1 MQTSPI
7 RLLVVDDE
15 EDLELLVRQ
24 KFRRRIRRGELDFV
38 FAHNGKEAL
47 EKLAEHPD
55 IHLVLSDINMP
66 VMDGLTLLSQLEDTR
81 PEVRAVIISAYG
93 DMKNIRTAM
102 NRGAFDFVTKPIDFN
117 DLEITIEKTLKHL
130 QTLESALE
138 SRDRLVA
145 LTREL
150 DVAKQMQMSILP
162 RHALS
167 SETHAIEPLM
177 IPAREIGGDFYDF
190 FSLDDNLIGLVIAD
204 VSGKGIPAALFTTV
218 TRSLLKSIARNAP
231 SPARCLSE
239 VNDLLAEDNEGCVFV
254 TLFYGVLDLR
264 SGLLRYCNG
273 GHNPPRLLRADA
285 RVEVVPP
292 TGNLVL
298 GVVAGHEYRDAEI
311 QLDPGDALFL
321 YTDGIT
327 EAENAGQEEFGEARL
342 DQTLAGLNEAPAGDI
357 VKTVVDAVQTF
368 AGDAPQSDDITC
380 VAARLNATLS

>member
-1 MQTSPI
+1 MANSRI
-7 RLLVVDDE
+7 LMVDDE
-15 EDLELLVRQ
+15 VDLELLVRQ
-24 KFRRRIRRGELDFV
+24 RFRRRIRKGEFEFL
-38 FAHNGKEAL
+38 FAHNGVEAL
-47 EKLAEHPD
+47 ETLENNPD
-55 IHLVLSDINMP
+55 IRLVLSDINMP
-66 VMDGLTLLSQLEDTR
+66 EMDGLTLLSQLESAN
-81 PEVRAVIISAYG
+81 PEICAVIISAYG

-162 RHALS
+162 RNSLS

-190 FSLDDNLIGLVIAD
+190 FNLDDNRVGLVIAD
-204 VSGKGIPAALFTTV
+204 VSGKGVPAALFTTV
-218 TRSLLKSIARNAP
+218 TRSLLKSTARNSP
-231 SPARCLSE
+231 SPARSLTE
-239 VNDLLAEDNEGCVFV
+239 VNDLLAEDNDGCVFV

-264 SGLLRYCNG
+264 SGILRYCNG
-273 GHNPPRLLRADA
+273 GHNPPRVVRADA
-285 RVEVVPP
+285 QVEVVPP

-298 GVVAGHEYRDAEI
+298 GVVAGHDYRDAEI
-311 QLDPGDALFL
+311 QLAPGDTLFL

-342 DQTLAGLNEAPAGDI
+342 DRRLASLAGATAGDI
-357 VKTVVDAVQTF
+357 VKTVVDAVQDF

-380 VAARLNATLS
+380 VALRLNATLS

>member
-1 MQTSPI
+1 
-7 RLLVVDDE
+7 
-15 EDLELLVRQ
+15 
-24 KFRRRIRRGELDFV
+24 
-38 FAHNGKEAL
+38 
-47 EKLAEHPD
+47 
-55 IHLVLSDINMP
+55 MP

-239 VNDLLAEDNEGCVFV
+239 VNDLLG
-254 TLFYGVLDLR
+254 
-264 SGLLRYCNG
+264 
-273 GHNPPRLLRADA
+273 
-285 RVEVVPP
+285 
-292 TGNLVL
+292 
-298 GVVAGHEYRDAEI
+298 
-311 QLDPGDALFL
+311 
-321 YTDGIT
+321 
-327 EAENAGQEEFGEARL
+327 
-342 DQTLAGLNEAPAGDI
+342 
-357 VKTVVDAVQTF
+357 
-368 AGDAPQSDDITC
+368 
-380 VAARLNATLS
+380 